1 MTDRTTREL
10 QQLNLYTGAD
20 LPDIAHNQELLSFA
34 EYAYAT
40 TNMQLQTRSEGEK
53 NRELFQAPLQSEQ
66 AAGSCSL
73 GGRGRQGNSEPYQA
87 PGLRPRLRHIGPC
100 GIENHRLAVVLQ
112 N

>member
-53 NRELFQAPLQSEQ
+53 KPRIVPGTFTERA
-66 AAGSCSL
+66 SCWKLLS
-73 GGRGRQGNSEPYQA
+73 GRQ
-87 PGLRPRLRHIGPC
+87 RKTRK
-100 GIENHRLAVVLQ
+100 
-112 N
+112 